1 MLRDCKSW
9 DLVIKLTLIKPVNL
23 SVKMPW
29 TEVAIGGNSC
39 VKAVAIIQSIR
50 LTTKFYWLETSL
62 MTFCPALTARTDA
75 IAWTGANKTPKAAK
89 LRAALKNNL

>member
-29 TEVAIGGNSC
+29 AEVATGGNSC
-39 VKAVAIIQSIR
+39 VKAVVISQNII
-50 LTTKFYWLETSL
+50 LAPKFLWSETSL

-75 IAWTGANKTPKAAK
+75 IAWTGANKTTKAAK